1 LIKRFREHTDRI
13 FKKHGLKA
21 LGYWLPTEGSAKN
34 KRRFVYLL
42 EHPSRYEAYR
52 NWTDFFN
59 DKEWEKVMDKPEFQ
73 GLLSEKPTHFFLT
86 PNDYSAR
93 ARNEIT
99 KQGGIFELRTYVVN
113 EGKLTDLNT
122 RFRKHTTSLFNK
134 HGIKNLG
141 YWTPFDQP
149 DRQDTLI
156 YLIHHANRKQADLNW
171 KAFGQDPEWKEIARE
186 SQVDGKLLAQP
197 PERLYLKALDF
208 SPLR

>member
-21 LGYWLPTEGSAKN
+21 LGYWIPTEGSAK
-34 KRRFVYLL
+34 KRRKFVYLL

-52 NWTDFFN
+52 NWTNFFN

-73 GLLSEKPTHFFLT
+73 GLLSEKPTSIFLT

-93 ARNEIT
+93 ARNEIE
-99 KQGGIFELRTYVVN
+99 KPGGIFELRTYVAN
-113 EGKLTDLNT
+113 PGKLVALNT
-122 RFRKHTTSLFNK
+122 RFRDHTTLLFNK
-134 HGIKNLG
+134 HGIQNVS

-149 DRQDTLI
+149 DRRNTLI
-156 YLIHHANRKQADLNW
+156 YLVRHANRKQADLNW
-171 KAFGQDPEWKEIARE
+171 QAFGQDPDWKKVARE
-186 SQVDGKLLAQP
+186 SQLKGKFLARP